1 MARRVLRTLTVAERV
16 DMIKCL
22 ENKESQVSV
31 AKKFGVHQSL
41 VSRVGKNKAKILKEW
56 QNNSNPYRK
65 RIRAGKSEDVEAALR
80 QWFYQARSRQIPVTG
95 PLLKRKAS
103 KLARDFGL
111 TDFKVTTGWL
121 ERWKA
126 RNAIKLRRRKG
137 VPQDGKD
144 SAVETWVVQVV
155 PETPQDDDEESDVE
169 RKVDAPVNGVASD
182 TETEVYADNGL
193 SETSID
199 SADSIDISPSP
210 TSEQKNNDDVDNS
223 KGNDNTVSLVT
234 VVQCLHVIR
243 RFMEE
248 KGCRSYKP
256 LYNLQDLLYRL
267 NQQEHTPTS
276 ISMPMPSS

>member
-41 VSRVGKNKAKILKEW
+41 VSRVSKNKDKILREW

-65 RIRAGKSEDVEAALR
+65 RIRAGKSEDIEAALR

-137 VPQDGKD
+137 APQDGKG
-144 SAVETWVVQVV
+144 SAVETWVVRVV
-155 PETPQDDDEESDVE
+155 PETPQNDDDEESDAE
-169 RKVDAPVNGVASD
+169 RKVNAPVNGIASD
-182 TETEVYADNGL
+182 AETEVGADDGL
-193 SETSID
+193 SETSVD
-199 SADSIDISPSP
+199 SADSVDISPSP
-210 TSEQKNNDDVDNS
+210 TSEQKNSDDDGN
-223 KGNDNTVSLVT
+223 GNDGTVSLVT

-248 KGCRSYKP
+248 KGCRSYEP

-276 ISMPMPSS
+276 ISLPMPSS

>member
-1 MARRVLRTLTVAERV
+1 MARRVIRTLTVAERV

-41 VSRVGKNKAKILKEW
+41 VSRIRKNKDKILKEW
-56 QNNSNPYRK
+56 QNNRNPHRK
-65 RIRAGKSEDVEAALR
+65 RIRAGKSEDIEAALR

-126 RNAIKLRRRKG
+126 RNAIKLRRHKD

-144 SAVETWVVQVV
+144 SATEMWVVRVV
-155 PETPQDDDEESDVE
+155 PENDEQESDVE
-169 RKVDAPVNGVASD
+169 CKVDAPVNGITSD
-182 TETEVYADNGL
+182 ADTDVYADDSL
-193 SETSID
+193 SETSVD
-199 SADSIDISPSP
+199 SANSVDVSPSP
-210 TSEQKNNDDVDNS
+210 ASERKNSDDVAS
-223 KGNDNTVSLVT
+223 GNDNTVSLVT

-248 KGCRSYKP
+248 KGCQSYEP
-256 LYNLQDLLYRL
+256 LYDLQDLLYRL
-267 NQQEHTPTS
+267 NNEEHTPKS
-276 ISMPMPSS
+276 IHKPTLSS